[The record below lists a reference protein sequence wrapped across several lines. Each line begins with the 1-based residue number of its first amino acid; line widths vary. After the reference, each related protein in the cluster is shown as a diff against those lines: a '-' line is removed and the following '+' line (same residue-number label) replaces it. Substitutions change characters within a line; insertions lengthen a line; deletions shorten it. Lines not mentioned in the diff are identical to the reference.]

1 MRHRLLFAALLAA
14 CAAWTCAAAAERNL
28 PYNVAKVIAEAA
40 YEACAAQ
47 GLHVSVHVVGGEG
60 ETRFAIRGDGAGSNT
75 FVNSRRKAY
84 TAWVRPDLQIEG
96 GLPIKVGAE
105 IIGGIGV
112 NGSQRGNQSCAKA
125 GIDKASDLL
134 K

>member
-1 MRHRLLFAALLAA
+1 MRYPFLIAALVATTSAGAA
-14 CAAWTCAAAAERNL
+14 RAEKNL
-28 PYNVAKVIAEAA
+28 TYDVAKIIAEAA

-47 GLHVSVHVVGGEG
+47 GFHVSVHVVGPSG

-75 FVNSRRKAY
+75 FENSRRKAY
-84 TAWVRPDLQIEG
+84 TVRMRPDLQIEG
-96 GLPIKVGAE
+96 GLPIKAGAE

-112 NGSQRGNQSCAKA
+112 NGSQRANQSCAQA
-125 GIDKASDLL
+125 GINKTSDLL